1 LIHANHGSEKMIT
14 YLIGQ
19 LKDATNEVILH
30 GACMGLGLAAMATGR
45 KDVYELLKNKLQDRD
60 DAIIGEAAGL
70 AMGLVMMGTN
80 DFSAI
85 EEMARYATETQH
97 EKIIRGLSTG
107 IAMITYS
114 RLEEADQLIDN
125 LMKDKDAVMRRCA
138 MYCIAMA
145 YAGSSKNSALKKLL
159 HVAVSDVSDDVRR
172 AAVESIGFVMFRNPE
187 QMPSVV
193 SLLSES
199 YNPSVR
205 YGSAMSLGI
214 GCAGTGNKEALA
226 LLEPLCDDSIAYV
239 RQGAFIST
247 ALVLIQQT
255 DELQPK
261 VKTFREKLKKTI
273 EDKHED
279 SITKFGAILAT
290 GIIDAGGRNV
300 MVGLSTRSGHLHG
313 PSVVGMLVFLQFWFW
328 FPLSHF
334 LSLAF
339 RPSAVICLNAN
350 LDLPKIE
357 IKSDA
362 KPSKF
367 AYPPM
372 TEEKKGKEK
381 EKVETA
387 VLSITAKAKARQR
400 AKKIKAEGGSEMET
414 DESTSKTSVSTA
426 DVPVKEEPME
436 TAEEKP
442 TPPPEPVKNY
452 QIINNPCR
460 ALNQQLKVLSF
471 TKEQTRYAPLKPLS
485 SGGIILLR
493 DRRPEEAEE
502 LLEAVTA
509 GGPKAQEEETEP
521 EPPAP
526 FEYTE

>member
-1 LIHANHGSEKMIT
+1 
-14 YLIGQ
+14 
-19 LKDATNEVILH
+19 
-30 GACMGLGLAAMATGR
+30 
-45 KDVYELLKNKLQDRD
+45 
-60 DAIIGEAAGL
+60 
-70 AMGLVMMGTN
+70 
-80 DFSAI
+80 
-85 EEMARYATETQH
+85 
-97 EKIIRGLSTG
+97 
-107 IAMITYS
+107 
-114 RLEEADQLIDN
+114 
-125 LMKDKDAVMRRCA
+125 MRRCA

-255 DELQPK
+255 EELQPK

-313 PSVVGMLVFLQFWFW
+313 PSVVGMLVFLNLNLRMMAI
-328 FPLSHF
+328 LSQ
-334 LSLAF
+334 SIS
-339 RPSAVICLNAN
+339 SAVSSFCLACVHHY
-350 LDLPKIE
+350 L
-357 IKSDA
+357 
-362 KPSKF
+362 
-367 AYPPM
+367 
-372 TEEKKGKEK
+372 
-381 EKVETA
+381 
-387 VLSITAKAKARQR
+387 
-400 AKKIKAEGGSEMET
+400 
-414 DESTSKTSVSTA
+414 
-426 DVPVKEEPME
+426 
-436 TAEEKP
+436 
-442 TPPPEPVKNY
+442 
-452 QIINNPCR
+452 
-460 ALNQQLKVLSF
+460 
-471 TKEQTRYAPLKPLS
+471 
-485 SGGIILLR
+485 IL
-493 DRRPEEAEE
+493 
-502 LLEAVTA
+502 
-509 GGPKAQEEETEP
+509 
-521 EPPAP
+521 
-526 FEYTE
+526 

>member
-1 LIHANHGSEKMIT
+1 
-14 YLIGQ
+14 
-19 LKDATNEVILH
+19 
-30 GACMGLGLAAMATGR
+30 
-45 KDVYELLKNKLQDRD
+45 
-60 DAIIGEAAGL
+60 
-70 AMGLVMMGTN
+70 
-80 DFSAI
+80 
-85 EEMARYATETQH
+85 
-97 EKIIRGLSTG
+97 
-107 IAMITYS
+107 
-114 RLEEADQLIDN
+114 
-125 LMKDKDAVMRRCA
+125 
-138 MYCIAMA
+138 
-145 YAGSSKNSALKKLL
+145 
-159 HVAVSDVSDDVRR
+159 
-172 AAVESIGFVMFRNPE
+172 
-187 QMPSVV
+187 
-193 SLLSES
+193 
-199 YNPSVR
+199 
-205 YGSAMSLGI
+205 
-214 GCAGTGNKEALA
+214 
-226 LLEPLCDDSIAYV
+226 LEPLCDDSIAYV

-255 DELQPK
+255 EELQPK

-362 KPSKF
+362 KPAKF

-400 AKKIKAEGGSEMET
+400 AKKIKAEGGEMET
-414 DESTSKTSVSTA
+414 DEATSKTSVTSSST
-426 DVPVKEEPME
+426 DVLVKEEPME
-436 TAEEKP
+436 TTEEKP

-452 QIINNPCR
+452 EIINNPCR

-493 DRRPEEAEE
+493 DKRPEEAEE
-502 LLEAVTA
+502 LLEAVAA
-509 GGPKAQEEETEP
+509 GGPKAQEEEAEP
-521 EPPAP
+521 EPPQP
-526 FEYTE
+526 FEFTE

>member
-1 LIHANHGSEKMIT
+1 
-14 YLIGQ
+14 
-19 LKDATNEVILH
+19 
-30 GACMGLGLAAMATGR
+30 
-45 KDVYELLKNKLQDRD
+45 
-60 DAIIGEAAGL
+60 
-70 AMGLVMMGTN
+70 
-80 DFSAI
+80 
-85 EEMARYATETQH
+85 
-97 EKIIRGLSTG
+97 
-107 IAMITYS
+107 
-114 RLEEADQLIDN
+114 
-125 LMKDKDAVMRRCA
+125 MRRCA
-138 MYCIAMA
+138 MYCIAMT

-255 DELQPK
+255 EELQPK

-350 LDLPKIE
+350 LDVPKIE

-362 KPSKF
+362 KPAKF

-400 AKKIKAEGGSEMET
+400 AKKIKAEGGEMET
-414 DESTSKTSVSTA
+414 DEATSKTSVTSSST
-426 DVPVKEEPME
+426 DVLVKEEPME
-436 TAEEKP
+436 TTEEKP

-452 QIINNPCR
+452 EIINNPCR
-460 ALNQQLKVLSF
+460 ALNQQLKVLRNVSYNHYVIQIMLCYVIKSLRKSMVVLFCIKHRKFHQGTNKIRSIEATVFWWNHF
-471 TKEQTRYAPLKPLS
+471 TS
-485 SGGIILLR
+485 
-493 DRRPEEAEE
+493 
-502 LLEAVTA
+502 
-509 GGPKAQEEETEP
+509 
-521 EPPAP
+521 
-526 FEYTE
+526 